1 MTPLEPA
8 APAELRTAIIASAE
22 RFREATSRLRGI
34 LDLVD
39 HNIDLLLDHVATDVP
54 VATVLEELDIA
65 RVREAITDA
74 VSEFSTSRHRLRL
87 SIFSLLV
94 AEGMTS
100 SEIAVLWGFS
110 RQMAMKQIR
119 KLDNLPL
126 GFE

>member
-34 LDLVD
+34 LDLAD

-74 VSEFSTSRHRLRL
+74 VSEFSMSRHRLRL

>member
-54 VATVLEELDIA
+54 VATVLDIA